1 MNDNQSI
8 PRITSKSYIS
18 NDIKLA
24 FNTTP
29 PTKISHHL
37 NIEVRKIYSPE
48 GVVTTNLFL
57 SEANSQSTYNANA
70 VLTKDLLDPESERT
84 HASLPKT
91 NIVPIMVFELACS
104 SSIVITNICVWVLYG
119 R

>member
-57 SEANSQSTYNANA
+57 SEANSQSAYNANA
-70 VLTKDLLDPESERT
+70 VLTKDLLDTESKRT
-84 HASLPKT
+84 RAGISKT
-91 NIVPIMVFELACS
+91 NIEPVIVSRLA
-104 SSIVITNICVWVLYG
+104 
-119 R
+119 